1 MLALRQKTK
10 LLIVVCLALL
20 VLFGYFLLSLYQ
32 DFRVLFSSKSPKIL
46 TMKGE
51 DFQCR
56 VDDSRSDNP
65 NKLLFVSCSGF
76 YDE

>member
-1 MLALRQKTK
+1 MSALKNKTK
-10 LLIVVCLALL
+10 LVIVVSLALL
-20 VLFGYFLLSLYQ
+20 VLVGYFLLALYQ

-51 DFQCR
+51 DLQCR
-56 VDDSRSDNP
+56 VDDRRSSNP